1 MDQRPFK
8 LLRLPTLALQN
19 VLQFLNPIDL
29 FELSQCSQKTRFNI
43 PLAGTKKFHCRINVA
58 SYCIVI
64 NNYVF
69 CVKRQHCKTGSKLR
83 GNRNF
88 MGIIADVAHELE
100 HEIISFWNNIDIG
113 LKNVLFHVTKVFD
126 CTIKSFESLW
136 TIPAAIFN
144 SIIDSIITRQS
155 EIGKLAIEAHS
166 LTDEDVMKIFS
177 SLRITEDL
185 ELSSLQITEDLE
197 FRYRFSRSQTIPFN
211 TKSVLIRH
219 SYWITPTH
227 LSAMK
232 NCIIID
238 LKQSTLTDDDMKWL
252 LESWKLGE
260 YPNLEYLSIK
270 SDALSRNFT
279 AFGLPSL
286 QDTVNPH
293 FFKKLVLGEHRIV
306 YGAIDIQRGD
316 GAAAKINFDVKDS
329 IVDLLVL

>member
-1 MDQRPFK
+1 MSQRPFK
-8 LLRLPTLALQN
+8 LLRLPTLPLQN
-19 VLQFLNPIDL
+19 VLQFLNPIEL

-43 PLAGTKKFHCRINVA
+43 PLAGTKKFHCRINV
-58 SYCIVI
+58 SNGII
-64 NNYVF
+64 NINDYVF

-166 LTDEDVMKIFS
+166 LTDEDA
-177 SLRITEDL
+177 
-185 ELSSLQITEDLE
+185 
-197 FRYRFSRSQTIPFN
+197 IPYN
-211 TKSVLIRH
+211 TKSVLIWH

-227 LSAMK
+227 LSVMK
-232 NCIIID
+232 KCTVIT
-238 LKQSTLTDDDMKWL
+238 LKQSTLTDDDMKWF

-270 SDALSRNFT
+270 SNSLSSNFT

-286 QDTVNPH
+286 QNPVDPNV
-293 FFKKLVLGEHRIV
+293 FSKEILGENRTI
-306 YGAIDIQRGD
+306 YRTIDIQRDD
-316 GAAAKINFDVKDS
+316 GVVAKIHFDGKDGT
-329 IVDLLVL
+329 VELLVW